1 MIKIAF
7 FDVDGTLLPLKQL
20 ELNAP
25 VLEALLQLQKNGV
38 KLFLASGRPKFV
50 LPKFKG
56 IEFDGALSFNGQLC
70 FDQERTLFEN
80 ALHPQDVIQ
89 VFENSKRINK
99 AVVACQ
105 PGRFASNYRDD
116 VLMDY
121 FQAASQRYELVD
133 DFVGFLQE
141 ESIYEMMC
149 AISPEEEYRLLDDT
163 KNVQVVRWW
172 PYACDLIPANGGKGI
187 GVQEVLKAYGI
198 SKEEAIS
205 FGDGGNDIDMLQA
218 TGLSV
223 AMGNALNS
231 VKEIATYTT
240 TTVEENGVV
249 DALRHFG
256 LI

>member
-70 FDQERTLFEN
+70 FDRERTLFEN
-80 ALHPQDVIQ
+80 SLHSEDVLQ
-89 VFENSKRINK
+89 VYENSKRIHK
-99 AVVACQ
+99 AIVACQ
-105 PGRFASNYRDD
+105 PGRFASNYMDN

-149 AISPEEEYRLLDDT
+149 AISPEEEHRLLDDT

-187 GVQEVLKAYGI
+187 GVQEVLKAYGF

-223 AMGNALNS
+223 AMGNALDS

-240 TTVEENGVV
+240 KTVEENGVV
-249 DALRHFG
+249 SALKHFD